1 MSFFNPN
8 IQQVF
13 EDDNREFIK
22 LKNLIFATYNIIY
35 CIREDYNVREFSELR
50 AKSQLEFIRFVNRFQ
65 EQNLTLIDSNFPT
78 LLADIAIEVM
88 TNRVKS
94 LSDFIVR
101 NQPFNSLI
109 EQHNALYESDKIQDF
124 IELLVYSDIAS
135 KHLSKGERD
144 FTKIFKCR
152 KTANEIEYFTLF
164 ERLKL
169 YEYLKNNILLE
180 IDWNKSEINGREVSL
195 VLRISV

>member
-1 MSFFNPN
+1 MSFYNPN
-8 IQQVF
+8 IQQAF
-13 EDDNREFIK
+13 EDDKREFIT
-22 LKNLIFATYNIIY
+22 LKGLKFATYKIIY
-35 CIREDYNVREFSELR
+35 NICESCNVRNVSELNE
-50 AKSQLEFIRFVNRFQ
+50 KSQLEFIRFGNSFQ
-65 EQNLTLIDSNFPT
+65 EHNLTLVDLNFPT

-88 TNRVKS
+88 NNRVKS

-144 FTKIFKCR
+144 FTKIYKRR
-152 KTANEIEYFTLF
+152 KTANDFEYFTLF

-180 IDWNKSEINGREVSL
+180 IDWKKSEINESEVSL